1 MYPNNAV
8 FEVIELVSID
18 PLSPETNPL
27 IDDIENG
34 AGAELFGDFVVL
46 SNNELVEGF
55 SYSSLISGANNW
67 DQGVVFEIFS
77 PKKAI
82 GIESQVYEEIGEV
95 YDIVDL
101 GLGTRQF
108 SQNPVVLYEGDVIF
122 RPTACNVNL
131 NEGPGWTDLLSVDT
145 DGVDGIQD
153 AKSNFKNITLES
165 TRPTDLFP
173 SDIKSL
179 GRANVASTNAKTVR
193 REAGIIYSEKS
204 NPESDVFNY
213 SSFNASLFPFKD
225 LEERFG
231 NINFMDELGGNLFVI
246 QQDRCTMVPVSATLL
261 ANVTGQ
267 EQLIASN
274 DILGKERVYSIKAG
288 CDNNPES
295 VVRIDNTYYFAHK
308 SSGKIFRFVEGQGI
322 EEISDVMMS
331 SYIRSKF
338 KEAISLSG
346 LGSKSDVRIVGGYD
360 PVKGEYLVTILRP
373 KSLNSSTSD
382 DEVIVYGCTDPEA
395 INYNP
400 DAVINDGSCI
410 PAIITS
416 NPACAEISQAN
427 ENGIVEFDFGEKL
440 KGSLAQFSEY
450 TITNTGETDLVIGS
464 IFVKPITENSDQIFT
479 ASLGSYFL
487 APGEFTNV
495 LLQANCN
502 IEGIFQAEVEV
513 SFVNSSPELPC
524 LDAAIYN
531 VSVDIQDEITEVVEG
546 VVTINFYLGGT
557 LIDQQFADL
566 GQGTWTV
573 EIDQNRVIQSVQNT
587 YSGNGSKAL
596 LEVEIEFDDTLGA
609 VIGDEDRITI
619 TGIIQNGLDGFQ
631 FLPV

>member
-1 MYPNNAV
+1 M
-8 FEVIELVSID
+8 L
-18 PLSPETNPL
+18 
-27 IDDIENG
+27 
-34 AGAELFGDFVVL
+34 
-46 SNNELVEGF
+46 
-55 SYSSLISGANNW
+55 
-67 DQGVVFEIFS
+67 
-77 PKKAI
+77 
-82 GIESQVYEEIGEV
+82 
-95 YDIVDL
+95 
-101 GLGTRQF
+101 
-108 SQNPVVLYEGDVIF
+108 
-122 RPTACNVNL
+122 
-131 NEGPGWTDLLSVDT
+131 
-145 DGVDGIQD
+145 
-153 AKSNFKNITLES
+153 
-165 TRPTDLFP
+165 
-173 SDIKSL
+173 
-179 GRANVASTNAKTVR
+179 
-193 REAGIIYSEKS
+193 
-204 NPESDVFNY
+204 
-213 SSFNASLFPFKD
+213 
-225 LEERFG
+225 
-231 NINFMDELGGNLFVI
+231 
-246 QQDRCTMVPVSATLL
+246 
-261 ANVTGQ
+261 
-267 EQLIASN
+267 
-274 DILGKERVYSIKAG
+274 
-288 CDNNPES
+288 
-295 VVRIDNTYYFAHK
+295 
-308 SSGKIFRFVEGQGI
+308 
-322 EEISDVMMS
+322 
-331 SYIRSKF
+331 
-338 KEAISLSG
+338 
-346 LGSKSDVRIVGGYD
+346 GGYD